1 MVFGVG
7 VTTRIFEITHEDVNK
22 LNDIQL
28 PQLLKKLLLL
38 ETEKN
43 EITDCTIHVS
53 LAIKQKDGG
62 EDGRITWDHP
72 SKDKTEFFPG
82 KSLLFQSKQRRD
94 PADFAAS
101 HCEKELISKDK
112 STGKIRVKERI
123 DTLFSEN
130 GTYILF
136 CNFPCNL
143 QMITERIEGFR
154 KGLRLAEV
162 PYAETCDIQVYC
174 GEKIADWTNK
184 FPAAVTYVC
193 ECIGRSMPLG
203 VQTWTDW
210 ADYQKNKNTFFS
222 DQIID
227 EKLGAIRQHF
237 SSKQKVARIIGH
249 SGLGKTRLALEAFRY
264 PELKEPEIIPPDKIY
279 QCGLS
284 ESVVYIDATE
294 VDDLIPTVRH
304 WRQNGLSGI
313 LVIDECDCKT
323 HERLS
328 EEVKHSL
335 SSLSMISID
344 YTENCGIEDPVIK
357 LERTSDEIIES
368 IILEQFP
375 KLPKSD
381 VKRIVDIAQGYPQ
394 MAVLIAKDRSL
405 GAASVGTISKKE
417 IINRLISGRADP
429 TDTVKKVVTACS
441 LFTSF
446 RVRGDRPTH
455 VDFIAQNICKID
467 PAEFY
472 RVMMEIKDQQGIL
485 DERGRF
491 FGVIPKPLAITLAT
505 EWWKYCSQEEAEQL
519 LLGSEIPQELVNP
532 LCDQFRY
539 LNLEPE
545 IEELSKELCKERR
558 PFGQAGI
565 LSSQRGSRI
574 FRSIAE
580 VNPPA
585 AADALYRCFR
595 EFDKASLREIGPGRR
610 NLIWA
615 LECLCFWESTFSKSA
630 SLLLKFAVSESEPGL
645 SNNATGQFYQLFHYL
660 LSGTQ
665 APPDMRLAVIDAGLS
680 TNDPEYQTICISALG
695 HALKTHH
702 FSRMGGV
709 ETQGSRYP
717 HEDWRPTT
725 WKEVFDYWDNSL
737 IRLKKY
743 AVMDNAIGC
752 LARTQ
757 IEDSI
762 IGMLWYGRLNTLED
776 VIFSTCEIRGCFWPK
791 VLYQL
796 KWFINHYS
804 KDIPLDGKDRISNWI
819 EILGPKTAKELA
831 YTIVVHPEKFET
843 FEGEDFTTE
852 SAKMVE
858 VFVKTLTKQPDDLDD
873 VLNYLYRTHSAYGHL
888 FGYTLGNTIEKK
900 EEFIDKSLAILK
912 SISAEQMDESVLGGY
927 LLAIRK
933 KNSDLVND
941 CLERIAEDIKLS
953 PLLLSLTARATPEK
967 RDLDRLIEQLKKG
980 TISIEDFRVLKYGS
994 ALTHFDSNVVT
1005 GFLDELLSISGDG
1018 CPVVFEIAYMYTF
1031 EDESKMREC
1040 ASFFKRLLI
1049 NQRCFYNIL
1058 KNAAPNTSILHEVNQ
1073 VSVAL
1078 LEQKDPDS
1086 VFASQI
1092 VKEIIELC
1100 LESPDLFVYSHDF
1113 GALITLLVSPR
1124 YVETTWPILGHAI
1137 ITRNYRVYYR
1147 LKDIVGGKASYGEWD
1162 PSLLERIPL
1171 SLISKWC
1178 EENRE
1183 KAPYFL
1189 AEAVLPL
1196 IWVENKIVWSPLAKY
1211 LLNNYGNDSKVLN
1224 GLTGKMYNYSWYGS
1238 QIPFYEMWLSGFSI
1252 LLNHKNPTVK
1262 MWAEKNI
1269 EYVKRMIQETRSDE
1283 EEEDLYC
1290 C

>member
-1 MVFGVG
+1 
-7 VTTRIFEITHEDVNK
+7 
-22 LNDIQL
+22 
-28 PQLLKKLLLL
+28 
-38 ETEKN
+38 
-43 EITDCTIHVS
+43 
-53 LAIKQKDGG
+53 
-62 EDGRITWDHP
+62 
-72 SKDKTEFFPG
+72 
-82 KSLLFQSKQRRD
+82 
-94 PADFAAS
+94 
-101 HCEKELISKDK
+101 
-112 STGKIRVKERI
+112 
-123 DTLFSEN
+123 
-130 GTYILF
+130 
-136 CNFPCNL
+136 
-143 QMITERIEGFR
+143 
-154 KGLRLAEV
+154 
-162 PYAETCDIQVYC
+162 
-174 GEKIADWTNK
+174 
-184 FPAAVTYVC
+184 
-193 ECIGRSMPLG
+193 
-203 VQTWTDW
+203 
-210 ADYQKNKNTFFS
+210 
-222 DQIID
+222 
-227 EKLGAIRQHF
+227 
-237 SSKQKVARIIGH
+237 
-249 SGLGKTRLALEAFRY
+249 LEAFRC
-264 PELKEPEIIPPDKIY
+264 PEIKGPEIPPDRIH

-313 LVIDECDCKT
+313 LVIDECDCRT

-328 EEVKHSL
+328 EEIKHSL

-368 IILEQFP
+368 IILEEFP
-375 KLPKSD
+375 KLPQSD

-472 RVMMEIKDQQGIL
+472 RAMMEIKDQQGIL

-491 FGVIPKPLAITLAT
+491 FSVIPKPLAITLAT

-519 LLGSEIPQELVNP
+519 LLGSEIPKELVNP

-585 AADALYRCFR
+585 AADAIYRCFG
-595 EFDKASLREIGPGRR
+595 EFDKAALRGIGPGRR
-610 NLIWA
+610 NLVWA
-615 LECLCFWESTFSKSA
+615 LESLCFWESTFSKSA

-665 APPDMRLAVIDAGLS
+665 APPDMRLAVIDAGLEIK
-680 TNDPEYQTICISALG
+680 DQEYQTICISALG

-717 HEDWRPTT
+717 HEDWKPAT

-743 AVMDNAIGC
+743 ALMDDTIGC

-757 IEDSI
+757 IEDSL
-762 IGMLWYGRLNTLED
+762 IGMLWYGRLNILED
-776 VIFSTCEIRGCFWPK
+776 VIFSICDVRGYFWPK
-791 VLYQL
+791 VLYKL
-796 KWFINHYS
+796 KWFVSHYS
-804 KDIPLDGKDRISNWI
+804 KDIPPDGKERISIWI
-819 EILGPKTAKELA
+819 EKLGPKTAKELA

-852 SAKMVE
+852 SAKTVE
-858 VFVKTLTKQPDDLDD
+858 EFVKKLTKQPNDLDE
-873 VLNYLYRTHSAYGHL
+873 VLNYLYRTRSTYGHL
-888 FGYTLGNTIEKK
+888 FGYAVGSTIENK
-900 EEFIDKSLAILK
+900 EEFIDKSIAILK
-912 SISAEQMDESVLGGY
+912 SIPTEQIDEAILGGY

-941 CLERIAEDIKLS
+941 CLERIAEDRQLNRLLS
-953 PLLLSLTARATPEK
+953 SLTARATPEK

-980 TISIEDFRVLKYGS
+980 TINIQDFKILQYGS
-994 ALTHFDSNVVT
+994 VLTHLDSNIVT
-1005 GFLDELLSISGDG
+1005 GFLDELLSLSNEG

-1031 EDESKMREC
+1031 MNEGEMREC
-1040 ASFFKRLLI
+1040 ASFFKKILI

-1058 KNAAPNTSILHEVNQ
+1058 INAVPNNPILHEVNQ
-1073 VSVAL
+1073 VLVAL
-1078 LEQKDPDS
+1078 LEQKDPDTL
-1086 VFASQI
+1086 FASQI
-1092 VKEIIELC
+1092 VEGIIELC
-1100 LESPDLFVYSHDF
+1100 SDSPDTFAVSHDF
-1113 GALITLLVSPR
+1113 NELITLLVSPR
-1124 YVETTWPILGHAI
+1124 YVEVTWPILGHAI
-1137 ITRNYRVYYR
+1137 ITRNYSVNYC
-1147 LKDIVGGKASYGEWD
+1147 LKDILGGQASCEKWN
-1162 PSLLERIPL
+1162 PCLLESIPL
-1171 SLISKWC
+1171 SQISKWC

-1189 AEAVLPL
+1189 SEAILP
-1196 IWVENKIVWSPLAKY
+1196 IINIENKNTWSPLARY
-1211 LLNNYGNDSKVLN
+1211 LLDNYGDDNKVLS
-1224 GLTGKMYNYSWYGS
+1224 GLTHKMHQYSWIGS
-1238 QIPFYEMWLSGFSI
+1238 QIPFFETWLDGYND
-1252 LLNHKNPTVK
+1252 LLHHENLNVRR
-1262 MWAEKNI
+1262 WAEKNI
-1269 EYVKRMIQETRSDE
+1269 EYVKRMIHEAETE
-1283 EEEDLYC
+1283 EEESELYC
-1290 C
+1290 G